1 MAILR
6 ILKYPEPELR
16 QSTVEVPLE
25 RVGSPEIERL
35 VEDMTET
42 MYSHNGAG
50 LAAVQV
56 GRPERIILIDGHI
69 AGGAEDAPP
78 VVLINPTIEHLSD
91 ETETAD
97 EGCLSFPGIFVP
109 IRRSLKARVS
119 AFGLDGK
126 RFIVEGEGLYA
137 RALQHE
143 TDHLTGRLI
152 VDFVGAVKREIIK
165 RKMKRA
171 AREEAEGAEES
182 EDSDEAEENSRGHAS
197 HGPTL

>member
-6 ILKYPEPELR
+6 IIKYPEPELR
-16 QSTVEVPLE
+16 QATTEVPLADLQSAGI
-25 RVGSPEIERL
+25 RSL
-35 VEDMTET
+35 VEDMIET

-56 GRPERIILIDGHI
+56 ARPERIIIIDGHV

-78 VVLINPTIEHLSD
+78 VVLINPVIEHLSE

-109 IRRSLKARVS
+109 IKRSLGARVS
-119 AFGLDGK
+119 AYGLDGK
-126 RFIVEGEGLYA
+126 QFTVEAEGLYA

-165 RKMKRA
+165 RKMKRV
-171 AREEAEGAEES
+171 AREEAEEAAENPARRA
-182 EDSDEAEENSRGHAS
+182 SDDK
-197 HGPTL
+197 TL

>member
-6 ILKYPEPELR
+6 IVKYPEPELR
-16 QSTVEVPLE
+16 QPTTPVPAEQL
-25 RVGSPEIERL
+25 GGPEIKRL
-35 VEDMTET
+35 VEDMIET

-56 GRPERIILIDGHI
+56 GRPEQIVIIDGHI
-69 AGGAEDAPP
+69 AGGAEDSPP
-78 VVLINPTIEHLSD
+78 VVLINPTIEQLS
-91 ETETAD
+91 EESETAD

-109 IRRSLKARVS
+109 IKRALTAKVS
-119 AFGLDGK
+119 AYGLDGK
-126 RFIVEGEGLYA
+126 RFVAQGEGLYA

-171 AREEAEGAEES
+171 AREEAE
-182 EDSDEAEENSRGHAS
+182 EAEENPARHAS
-197 HGPTL
+197 EGPTL

>member
-6 ILKYPEPELR
+6 IIKYPEPELR
-16 QSTVEVPLE
+16 QATTEVPLDDLQSAGI
-25 RVGSPEIERL
+25 RSL
-35 VEDMTET
+35 VEDMIET

-56 GRPERIILIDGHI
+56 ARPERIILIDGHV

-78 VVLINPTIEHLSD
+78 VVLINPTIEHLSE

-109 IRRSLKARVS
+109 IKRSLKARVS
-119 AFGLDGK
+119 AYGLDGK
-126 RFIVEGEGLYA
+126 QFTVAAEGLYA

-165 RKMKRA
+165 RKMKRV
-171 AREEAEGAEES
+171 AREEAEEAAES
-182 EDSDEAEENSRGHAS
+182 PARRASDDK
-197 HGPTL
+197 TL

>member
-16 QSTVEVPLE
+16 QPTTAVPPEEL
-25 RVGSPEIERL
+25 GSAGIKRL
-35 VEDMTET
+35 VEDMIET

-50 LAAVQV
+50 LAAIQV
-56 GRPERIILIDGHI
+56 GRPERIIIIDGHI

-78 VVLINPTIEHLSD
+78 VVFINPTIEQLSE

-97 EGCLSFPGIFVP
+97 EGCLSFPGVFVP
-109 IRRSLKARVS
+109 VKRALKARVS
-119 AFGLDGK
+119 AHGLDGA
-126 RFIVEGEGLYA
+126 RFIAAGEGLYA

-143 TDHLTGRLI
+143 TDHLTGHLI

-165 RKMKRA
+165 RKMRRV
-171 AREEAEGAEES
+171 AREEAE
-182 EDSDEAEENSRGHAS
+182 DAEENPARRPSE
-197 HGPTL
+197 GPTL

>member
-6 ILKYPEPELR
+6 IIKYPEPELR
-16 QSTVEVPLE
+16 QSTQEVPLAE
-25 RVGSPEIERL
+25 VGAPGIRRL
-35 VEDMTET
+35 VEDLVET

-56 GRPERIILIDGHI
+56 GRPERIILIDGHV

-78 VVLINPTIEHLSD
+78 VVLINPTIEHLAD

-109 IRRSLKARVS
+109 IKRSLQARVS
-119 AFGLDGK
+119 AYGLDGK
-126 RFIVEGEGLYA
+126 CFTIEAEGLYA

-143 TDHLTGRLI
+143 TDHLTGRMI

-165 RKMKRA
+165 RKMKRV
-171 AREEAEGAEES
+171 AREEAEEAEES
-182 EDSDEAEENSRGHAS
+182 PARRVSDAK
-197 HGPTL
+197 TL

>member
-16 QSTVEVPLE
+16 QPTTPVPEEQL
-25 RVGSPEIERL
+25 GSAEIKHL
-35 VEDMTET
+35 VEDMIET

-56 GRPERIILIDGHI
+56 GRPERVIIIDGHV
-69 AGGAEDAPP
+69 ATGVEDAPP
-78 VVLINPTIEHLSD
+78 VVLINPTIEQLS
-91 ETETAD
+91 EESETAD

-109 IRRSLKARVS
+109 VKRALKARVS
-119 AFGLDGK
+119 AYGLDGQ
-126 RFIVEGEGLYA
+126 RFEAHGEGLYA

-152 VDFVGAVKREIIK
+152 VDFVGALKREIIK

-171 AREEAEGAEES
+171 AREEAE
-182 EDSDEAEENSRGHAS
+182 EAEENPARHA
-197 HGPTL
+197 HEGPTL

>member
-16 QSTVEVPLE
+16 QSTVEVPVDGL
-25 RVGSPEIERL
+25 GAAEIRRL
-35 VEDMTET
+35 VEDMVET

-69 AGGAEDAPP
+69 ANGAEDAPP
-78 VVLINPTIEHLSD
+78 VVFINPIIEHLSD
-91 ETETAD
+91 EAETAD

-109 IRRSLKARVS
+109 IKRSLRARVS
-119 AFGLDGK
+119 AYGLDGK
-126 RFIVEGEGLYA
+126 RFTIDAEGLYA

-165 RKMKRA
+165 RKMRRV
-171 AREEAEGAEES
+171 AREEAEEAAENPARRA
-182 EDSDEAEENSRGHAS
+182 SDEK
-197 HGPTL
+197 TL

>member
-6 ILKYPEPELR
+6 LIKYPEPELR
-16 QSTVEVPLE
+16 QSTAEVPLAE
-25 RVGSPEIERL
+25 VSSPEIRRL
-35 VEDMTET
+35 VEDLIDT

-56 GRPERIILIDGHI
+56 GRRERIILIDGHV
-69 AGGAEDAPP
+69 ASGAEDAPP
-78 VVLINPTIEHLSD
+78 VVLINPIIEHLAD

-97 EGCLSFPGIFVP
+97 EGCLSFPGVFVP
-109 IRRSLKARVS
+109 IKRSLRAQVS
-119 AFGLDGK
+119 AYGLDGQ
-126 RFIVEGEGLYA
+126 RFTIEAEGLYA

-165 RKMKRA
+165 RKMKRV
-171 AREEAEGAEES
+171 AREEV
-182 EDSDEAEENSRGHAS
+182 EDAEENPARRVSDEK
-197 HGPTL
+197 TL

>member
-16 QSTVEVPLE
+16 QPTIPVPQE
-25 RVGSPEIERL
+25 QVGAPEIKQL
-35 VEDMTET
+35 VEDMVET

-56 GRPERIILIDGHI
+56 GRPERILIIDGHV
-69 AGGAEDAPP
+69 AGGAEDSPP
-78 VVLINPTIEHLSD
+78 VVLINPTIEELSEES
-91 ETETAD
+91 ETGD

-109 IRRSLKARVS
+109 IKRALKAKVS
-119 AFGLDGK
+119 AYGLDGK
-126 RFIVEGEGLYA
+126 RFVAAGEGLYA

-165 RKMKRA
+165 RKMKRV
-171 AREEAEGAEES
+171 AREEAEEAAENP
-182 EDSDEAEENSRGHAS
+182 ARHANE
-197 HGPTL
+197 GPTL

>member
-6 ILKYPEPELR
+6 IVKYPEPELR
-16 QSTVEVPLE
+16 QPTTPVPAE
-25 RVGSPEIERL
+25 RLGAPEIKRL
-35 VEDMTET
+35 VEDMIDT

-56 GRPERIILIDGHI
+56 GRPERIIIIDGHV

-78 VVLINPTIEHLSD
+78 IVLINPTIERLSE

-109 IRRSLKARVS
+109 VKRALRATVS
-119 AFGLDGK
+119 AYGLDGK
-126 RFIVEGEGLYA
+126 RFEAHGEGLYA

-165 RKMKRA
+165 RKMKRV
-171 AREEAEGAEES
+171 AREEAE
-182 EDSDEAEENSRGHAS
+182 EAEENPARRAS
-197 HGPTL
+197 EGPTL

>member
-16 QSTVEVPLE
+16 QATAEVPVDA
-25 RVGSPEIERL
+25 VGSPAIRRL
-35 VEDMTET
+35 VEDMIET

-69 AGGAEDAPP
+69 AGGAEDAPAVP
-78 VVLINPTIEHLSD
+78 FINPTIEHLSEES
-91 ETETAD
+91 ETGD

-109 IRRSLKARVS
+109 IKRAQKARVS
-119 AFGLDGK
+119 AYGLDGK
-126 RFIVEGEGLYA
+126 RFTVDAEGIYA

-143 TDHLTGRLI
+143 HDHLTGRLI

-165 RKMKRA
+165 RKMKRV
-171 AREEAEGAEES
+171 AREEAE
-182 EDSDEAEENSRGHAS
+182 EAEENPAKRAS
-197 HGPTL
+197 EGPTL

>member
-6 ILKYPEPELR
+6 IVKYPEPELR
-16 QSTVEVPLE
+16 QATVEVPVADLATPAI
-25 RVGSPEIERL
+25 RRL

-50 LAAVQV
+50 LAAIQV
-56 GRPERIILIDGHI
+56 GRPERIILIDGHV

-78 VVLINPTIEHLSD
+78 VVLVNPSIDDLSD
-91 ETETAD
+91 EQETAD

-109 IRRSLKARVS
+109 IKRAQRARVS
-119 AFGLDGK
+119 AYGLDGK
-126 RFIVEGEGLYA
+126 RFTIAAEGLYA

-165 RKMKRA
+165 RKMKRV
-171 AREEAEGAEES
+171 AREEAE
-182 EDSDEAEENSRGHAS
+182 EAEENPARHTPE
-197 HGPTL
+197 GPTL

>member
-6 ILKYPEPELR
+6 IVKYPEPELR
-16 QSTVEVPLE
+16 QPTTPVPAE
-25 RVGSPEIERL
+25 RLVAPEIKRL
-35 VEDMTET
+35 VEDMIDT

-56 GRPERIILIDGHI
+56 GRPEQIIIIDGHV

-78 VVLINPTIEHLSD
+78 IVLINPTIERLSE

-109 IRRSLKARVS
+109 VKRALRATVS
-119 AFGLDGK
+119 AYGLDGK
-126 RFIVEGEGLYA
+126 RFEAQGEGLYA

-165 RKMKRA
+165 RKMKRV
-171 AREEAEGAEES
+171 AREEAE
-182 EDSDEAEENSRGHAS
+182 EAEENPARRAS
-197 HGPTL
+197 EGPTL

>member
-16 QSTVEVPLE
+16 QATTPVPAEQL
-25 RVGSPEIERL
+25 GSPEIKRL
-35 VEDMTET
+35 VEDMIET

-56 GRPERIILIDGHI
+56 GRPERIIIIDGHS

-78 VVLINPTIEHLSD
+78 IVFINPTIEHLSD

-109 IRRSLKARVS
+109 IKRSLKARVS
-119 AFGLDGK
+119 AHGLDGQ
-126 RFIVEGEGLYA
+126 RFEVDAEGLYA

-143 TDHLTGRLI
+143 SDHLTGRLI

-165 RKMKRA
+165 RKMKRV
-171 AREEAEGAEES
+171 AREEA
-182 EDSDEAEENSRGHAS
+182 DEAEENPARRSGE
-197 HGPTL
+197 GPTL

>member
-6 ILKYPEPELR
+6 IIKYPEPELR
-16 QSTVEVPLE
+16 QATTEVPLADLQSAGI
-25 RVGSPEIERL
+25 RSL
-35 VEDMTET
+35 VEDMIET

-56 GRPERIILIDGHI
+56 ARPERIIIIDGHV

-97 EGCLSFPGIFVP
+97 EGCLSFPGVFVP
-109 IRRSLKARVS
+109 IKRSLGARVS
-119 AFGLDGK
+119 AYGLDGK
-126 RFIVEGEGLYA
+126 QFTVAAEGLYA

-165 RKMKRA
+165 RKMKRV
-171 AREEAEGAEES
+171 AREEAEEAAENPARRVG
-182 EDSDEAEENSRGHAS
+182 DEK
-197 HGPTL
+197 TL